1 MYRISQSFERA
12 LVISTKLDGEAGTG
26 HHENYDIEIY
36 IDDVFTSL
44 EESVTSAC
52 AALDAFYAA
61 T

>member
-12 LVISTKLDGEAGTG
+12 LAISTKMDEEARTR
-26 HHENYDIEIY
+26 HHENYANDVGIAG
-36 IDDVFTSL
+36 VFTSL

-52 AALDAFYAA
+52 AAHDAFYAA